1 MKTLSVL
8 GSTGSI
14 GTQTLDIVRKS
25 NGKLKVCAISGG
37 NNIKLLEEQAREF
50 SPKTVCVG
58 NVDLK
63 KDLELS
69 LNDTGI
75 KVVSGSE
82 GLEDVAAHEDA
93 DVTVTAVVGMMGIK
107 PTVCAINAGKE
118 IALANKETLV
128 TAGHIIMPL
137 AKEKGVSILP
147 VDSEH
152 SAVFQCI
159 QGENQKQIHKL
170 LITASGGPFR
180 GYTKEALEKVTL
192 EEALNHPNWSM
203 GKKITID
210 SATMANKGLEVIE
223 ARWLYDI
230 SVDDIQVVVHPQSI
244 VHSMVEFD
252 DGSIKAQLGVPD
264 MRHPI
269 QYALFYPDRFDFGLE
284 RLDFY
289 KLSSLDFEEPDM
301 EVFEGL
307 RMAYDASRKGGNMP
321 VIFNAANEFA
331 VARFLAGEIRFVEIY
346 ELIKKAMNDVDHIEN
361 PDLEQIL
368 ATEKAVYELL
378 GKKN

>member
-1 MKTLSVL
+1 M
-8 GSTGSI
+8 
-14 GTQTLDIVRKS
+14 
-25 NGKLKVCAISGG
+25 CAISGG
-37 NNIKLLEEQAREF
+37 SNVRLLEEQAREF
-50 SPKTVCVG
+50 KPEIVCVG
-58 NVDLK
+58 KEELK
-63 KDLELS
+63 NDLETS
-69 LNDTGI
+69 LKDTGI
-75 KVVSGSE
+75 KVVSGKE
-82 GLEDVAAHEDA
+82 GLTEVAAHKDA
-93 DVTVTAVVGMMGIK
+93 DVTVTAIVGMMGIM
-107 PTVCAINAGKE
+107 PTIEAINAGKD

-159 QGENQKQIHKL
+159 QGEKQDQIHKL
-170 LITASGGPFR
+170 IITASGGPFR
-180 GYTKEALEKVTL
+180 GFTKEALKSVSL
-192 EEALNHPNWSM
+192 EDALKHPNWFM

-210 SATMANKGLEVIE
+210 SATMVNKGLEVIE

-230 SVDDIQVVVHPQSI
+230 TVDNIQVVVHPQSI

-252 DGSIKAQLGVPD
+252 DGAIKAQLGVPD

-269 QYALFYPDRFDFGLE
+269 QYALYYPDRYDLELE

-289 KLSSLDFEEPDM
+289 KVSSLDFEEPDM

-307 RMAYDASRKGGNMP
+307 KMAYDSSKKGGNMP

-331 VARFLAGEIRFVEIY
+331 VAKFLSGEIRFVEIY
-346 ELIKKAMNDVDHIEN
+346 ELIKKAMADVAFIDDPDIE
-361 PDLEQIL
+361 QVL
-368 ATEKAVYELL
+368 ATEKAVYEML
-378 GKKN
+378 GTKS